1 MNRIKLFEDFLNS
14 SELNIYDK
22 PKFVEVLE
30 ETIYP
35 SSFICS
41 YVASAIKMLE
51 GNGVKIYG
59 FSYDENPTSVYFS
72 EEELQEGHHF
82 AVLDERFIIDPWIY
96 EDYNRSVFDL
106 HKEEDRDVIKY
117 IYGDKDSWTDI
128 TPSSNDFK
136 KLFSNKYQTL
146 LDFYNKHT

>member
-72 EEELQEGHHF
+72 EEELQEGPSGSEGSGSTLISF
-82 AVLDERFIIDPWIY
+82 LKSTVI
-96 EDYNRSVFDL
+96 SV
-106 HKEEDRDVIKY
+106 I
-117 IYGDKDSWTDI
+117 
-128 TPSSNDFK
+128 
-136 KLFSNKYQTL
+136 
-146 LDFYNKHT
+146 